1 LIIFSN
7 PYSIF
12 KNILFLFILNISF
25 TLFSQEDLNY
35 FLPLDEKYDDI
46 IPKPNEILGFN
57 VGDWHI
63 NHDML
68 IDYLT
73 KLSKSSKKI
82 KIENRGYTYEDRPLI
97 LLTITSEK
105 NHSRLEELRKNH
117 INLSNKVVAEND
129 LKKMPAVVYQGFSV
143 HGNEASGSNAA
154 VLLAYYLASSKDEK
168 VLELL
173 DNLIILLDPSLN
185 PDGLQR
191 FSGWVN
197 SQRSY
202 VKNPDSYD
210 REYNEIWPGGRT
222 NHYWFDLN
230 RDWLTVQLNESKA
243 RILSFNKWLP
253 NILTDHHEMGKD
265 QSFFFQPGIGSSV
278 NPLISKENQSLT
290 SKISKFHAKEL
301 DEIGSLYYSKEDY
314 DDFFLSKGSAYPDI
328 NGGIG
333 ILFEQ
338 ASSRG
343 YSQNT
348 ENGLLTFPF
357 SIRNQFKTA
366 LSTLKAANSLKL
378 ELLKYQIN
386 FFKNSK
392 LESKTKREKAIVFG
406 NKKDISSTYKLLKVL
421 RFHNIEIHNLKN
433 DIDVNGKKFSTENSF
448 IVPLKQSKFKV
459 IQAIFDK
466 QIKFK
471 DSTFYDVSS
480 WTIPLAFD
488 VNFEKINDLKFIGKL
503 IQDDQKLKVNKVE
516 KADYAYIFE
525 THGYYYP
532 KGLYKLLNYDVRA
545 KVSLKKFK
553 INDRSFDYGTIMVPT
568 QNQNLNPDEIHKIMS
583 EISVES
589 ELDIYSTN
597 TGASQEGIDLGSRN
611 FKTIKKPKI
620 GLLVGDGVRSY
631 DAGEIWYI
639 MDRQYNIPITKI
651 DTRIL
656 EKINLEK
663 YTHFIFPSFNGEL
676 NDKTIHKVN
685 SWIEKGG
692 TLILF
697 REAINWGKEN
707 QLVEI
712 EILENDFK
720 AKNINFINRKNFKT
734 AQTISGAIFKANLDR
749 THPINFGI
757 ENNSI
762 ALFRNTDIFLKPDD
776 QSYNNPIKYD
786 KNPLMSGYISK
797 ENLKNLSNTV
807 PFKIESIEN
816 GKIIIMTDNTNF
828 RGYWIGTQ
836 HFLANMIFYSQFMN

>member
-1 LIIFSN
+1 M
-7 PYSIF
+7 
-12 KNILFLFILNISF
+12 NISF
-25 TLFSQEDLNY
+25 TLFSQEDLSY
-35 FLPLDEKYDDI
+35 FLPLDEKYDDN
-46 IPKPNEILGFN
+46 IPKPSEVLGFN

-63 NHDML
+63 NHDKL

-117 INLSNKVVAEND
+117 INLSNKALTEGD

-154 VLLAYYLASSKDEK
+154 ILLAYYLATSEDEK

-173 DNLIILLDPSLN
+173 ENLIILLDPSLN

-197 SQRSY
+197 SQRSH
-202 VKNPDSYD
+202 VENPDSYD
-210 REYNEIWPGGRT
+210 REYNEVWPGGRT

-265 QSFFFQPGIGSSV
+265 QSFFFQPGIPSSV
-278 NPLISKENQSLT
+278 NPLISKKNQSLT

-366 LSTLKAANSLKL
+366 ISTLKAANSLKV
-378 ELLKYQIN
+378 ELLKYQID
-386 FFKNSK
+386 FFSNSK
-392 LESKTKREKAIVFG
+392 LESEKKREKAIVFG
-406 NKKDISSTYKLLKVL
+406 NKKDISSTYKLLEVL

-433 DIDVNGKKFSTENSF
+433 DITINEKKFSTENSF
-448 IVPLKQSKFKV
+448 IVPLKQNKFKI

-466 QIKFK
+466 QKKFK

-480 WTIPLAFD
+480 WTIPIAYD
-488 VNFEKINDLKFIGKL
+488 VNFEKINDLKFIGGL
-503 IQDDQKLKVNKVE
+503 IQDDQKFKVKKVE
-516 KADYAYIFE
+516 KADYAYVFE

-532 KGLYKLLNYDVRA
+532 KGLYKLLDYGIRA

-553 INDRSFDYGTIMVPT
+553 INNKSFDYGTIMVPS
-568 QNQNLNPDEIHKIMS
+568 QNQNLNSDEIHKIMS

-620 GLLVGDGVRSY
+620 GLLIGEGVRSY

-639 MDRQYNIPITKI
+639 MDRQYNMPITKI

-656 EKINLEK
+656 EKLNFEK
-663 YTHFIFPSFNGEL
+663 YTHFIFPSFSGEL
-676 NDKTIHKVN
+676 SDKTIQKIN

-697 REAINWGKEN
+697 REAVNWAKEN

-712 EILENDFK
+712 DILENELK
-720 AKNINFINRKNFKT
+720 AENINFINRKNFKT
-734 AQTISGAIFKANLDR
+734 AQSVSGAIFKANLDR

-762 ALFRNTDIFLKPDD
+762 ALFRNTNIFLKPDD

-786 KNPLMSGYISK
+786 KNPLISGYISK
-797 ENLKNLSNTV
+797 ENLKTLSNTV
-807 PFKIESIEN
+807 PFKIESTGD

-836 HFLANMIFYSQFMN
+836 HFMANMIFYSQFMN

>member
-1 LIIFSN
+1 MKKFS
-7 PYSIF
+7 
-12 KNILFLFILNISF
+12 FLFILNYCFVIY
-25 TLFSQEDLNY
+25 SQVDKDY
-35 FLPLDEKYDDI
+35 FLPTNEKYNDG
-46 IPKPNEILGFN
+46 IPKPKEILGFN

-63 NHDML
+63 NHDKL
-68 IDYLT
+68 IGYLT
-73 KLSKSSKKI
+73 KLSESSKRI
-82 KIENRGYTYEDRPLI
+82 KIENRGYTYENRPLV

-117 INLSNKVVAEND
+117 INILNKSLSQNN

-154 VLLAYYLASSKDEK
+154 VLLAYYLASSEDEK

-191 FSGWVN
+191 FSQWVN

-202 VKNPDSYD
+202 IKNPDSYE

-230 RDWLTVQLNESKA
+230 RDWLTVQLNESKS
-243 RILSFNKWLP
+243 RILTFNKWLP

-265 QSFFFQPGIGSSV
+265 QTFFFQPGIPSSV
-278 NPLISKENQSLT
+278 NSLISKKNQDLT
-290 SKISKFHAKEL
+290 LKISKFHEKEL

-343 YSQNT
+343 YNQNT
-348 ENGLLTFPF
+348 ENGVLTFPF
-357 SIRNQFKTA
+357 SIRNQFRTA
-366 LSTLKAANSLKL
+366 ISTLKAANYLKE
-378 ELLKYQIN
+378 ELLEYQIE
-386 FFKNSK
+386 FFNNSK
-392 LESKTKREKAIVFG
+392 LEGRKKKEKAILFG
-406 NKKDISSTYKLLKVL
+406 NQKDISSTFKLVDILKT
-421 RFHNIEIHNLKN
+421 HNIKIHNLKK
-433 DIDVNGKKFSTENSF
+433 DIKINGKKFAIENSF
-448 IVPLKQSKFKV
+448 VVPLNQEKFKV
-459 IQAIFDK
+459 IQAIFNK
-466 QIKFK
+466 QKKFT
-471 DSTFYDVSS
+471 DSTFYDVST

-488 VNFEKINDLKFIGKL
+488 VNFEKISDINLIGKVMENDKK
-503 IQDDQKLKVNKVE
+503 IIIKNLKKS
-516 KADYAYIFE
+516 DYAYLFE

-532 KGLYKLLNYDVRA
+532 KALYKLLDYGLRA
-545 KVSLKKFK
+545 KVSMKKFK
-553 INDRSFDYGTIMVPT
+553 INNKSFDYGTIMIPT
-568 QNQNLNPDEIHKIMS
+568 QNQNLNPNEIHKILS
-583 EISVES
+583 EVSVTS
-589 ELDIYSTN
+589 ELNIYGTN

-656 EKINLEK
+656 ERLNLEK
-663 YTHFIFPSFNGEL
+663 YTHFIFPSFTGNLSSKTL
-676 NDKTIHKVN
+676 NKIK

-692 TLILF
+692 TLILY
-697 REAINWGKEN
+697 REAIKWAKRNH
-707 QLVEI
+707 LIEI
-712 EILENDFK
+712 ETIENELIAENVDFVD
-720 AKNINFINRKNFKT
+720 RENFKR
-734 AQTISGAIFKANLDR
+734 AQSISGAIFKANLDR
-749 THPINFGI
+749 NHPINFGI

-762 ALFRNTDIFLKPDD
+762 SLFRNTDIFIKPDNE
-776 QSYNNPIKYD
+776 SYNNPIKYD
-786 KNPLMSGYISK
+786 KNPLISGYTSK
-797 ENLKNLSNTV
+797 ENLKTLSNTV
-807 PFKIESIEN
+807 PFKIQSIEN
-816 GKIIIMTDNTNF
+816 GRVIIMTDNTNF

-836 HFLANMIFYSQFMN
+836 HFLANMIFYSNFMN

>member
-1 LIIFSN
+1 MVILNKS
-7 PYSIF
+7 YSIF
-12 KNILFLFILNISF
+12 KKFSFLFILNSCFVIY
-25 TLFSQEDLNY
+25 SQVDNDY
-35 FLPLDEKYDDI
+35 FLPTNEKYNDG
-46 IPKPNEILGFN
+46 IPKPKEILGFN

-63 NHDML
+63 NHDKL

-73 KLSKSSKKI
+73 KLSESSKRI
-82 KIENRGYTYEDRPLI
+82 KIENRGYTYENRPLV

-117 INLSNKVVAEND
+117 INILNKSLSQNN
-129 LKKMPAVVYQGFSV
+129 LKQMPAVVYQGFSV

-154 VLLAYYLASSKDEK
+154 VLLAYYLASSEDEK

-191 FSGWVN
+191 FSQWVN

-202 VKNPDSYD
+202 IKNPDSYE

-230 RDWLTVQLNESKA
+230 RDWLTVQLKESKS
-243 RILSFNKWLP
+243 RILTFNKWLP

-265 QSFFFQPGIGSSV
+265 QTFFFQPGIPSSV
-278 NPLISKENQSLT
+278 NSLISKKNQDLT
-290 SKISKFHAKEL
+290 LKISKFHEKEL

-343 YSQNT
+343 YNQNT
-348 ENGLLTFPF
+348 ENGVLTFPF
-357 SIRNQFKTA
+357 SIRNQFRTA
-366 LSTLKAANSLKL
+366 ISTLKAANYLKE
-378 ELLKYQIN
+378 ELLEYQIE
-386 FFKNSK
+386 FFNNSK
-392 LESKTKREKAIVFG
+392 LEGRKKKEKGILFG
-406 NKKDISSTYKLLKVL
+406 NQKDISSTFKLVDILKT
-421 RFHNIEIHNLKN
+421 HNIKIHNLKK
-433 DIDVNGKKFSTENSF
+433 DIKINGKKFAIENSF
-448 IVPLKQSKFKV
+448 VVPLNQEKFKV

-466 QIKFK
+466 QKKFT
-471 DSTFYDVSS
+471 DSTFYDVST
-480 WTIPLAFD
+480 WTVPLAFD
-488 VNFEKINDLKFIGKL
+488 VNFEKISDTNLIGKVMGNDRK
-503 IQDDQKLKVNKVE
+503 IIIKNLKKS
-516 KADYAYIFE
+516 DYAYLFE

-532 KGLYKLLNYDVRA
+532 KALYKLLDYGLRA
-545 KVSLKKFK
+545 KVSMKKFK
-553 INDRSFDYGTIMVPT
+553 INNKSFDYGTIMIPT
-568 QNQNLNPDEIHKIMS
+568 QNQNLNPNEIHKILS
-583 EISVES
+583 EVSVTS
-589 ELDIYSTN
+589 ELNIYGTN

-656 EKINLEK
+656 ERLNLEK
-663 YTHFIFPSFNGEL
+663 YTHFIFPSFTGNLSSKTL
-676 NDKTIHKVN
+676 NKIK

-692 TLILF
+692 TLILY
-697 REAINWGKEN
+697 REAIKWAKRNH
-707 QLVEI
+707 LIEI
-712 EILENDFK
+712 EIIENELIAENVDFVD
-720 AKNINFINRKNFKT
+720 RTNFKR
-734 AQTISGAIFKANLDR
+734 AQSISGAIFKANLDR

-762 ALFRNTDIFLKPDD
+762 SLFRNTDIFIKPDNE
-776 QSYNNPIKYD
+776 SYNNPIKYD
-786 KNPLMSGYISK
+786 KNPLISGYTSK
-797 ENLKNLSNTV
+797 ENLKTLSNTV
-807 PFKIESIEN
+807 PFKIQSIEN
-816 GKIIIMTDNTNF
+816 GRVIIMTDNTNF

-836 HFLANMIFYSQFMN
+836 HFLANMIFYSNFMN

>member
-1 LIIFSN
+1 M
-7 PYSIF
+7 
-12 KNILFLFILNISF
+12 NISF
-25 TLFSQEDLNY
+25 TLFSQEDLSY
-35 FLPLDEKYDDI
+35 FLPLDEKYDDN
-46 IPKPNEILGFN
+46 IPKPSEVLGFN

-63 NHDML
+63 NHDKL

-117 INLSNKVVAEND
+117 INLSNKALTEGD

-154 VLLAYYLASSKDEK
+154 ILLAYYLATSEDEK

-173 DNLIILLDPSLN
+173 ENLIILLDPSLN

-197 SQRSY
+197 SQRSH
-202 VKNPDSYD
+202 VENPDSYD
-210 REYNEIWPGGRT
+210 REYNEVWPGGRT

-265 QSFFFQPGIGSSV
+265 QSFFFQPGIPSSV
-278 NPLISKENQSLT
+278 NPLISKKNQSLT

-366 LSTLKAANSLKL
+366 ISTLKAANSLKV
-378 ELLKYQIN
+378 ELLKYQID
-386 FFKNSK
+386 FFSNSK
-392 LESKTKREKAIVFG
+392 LESEKKREKAIVFG
-406 NKKDISSTYKLLKVL
+406 NKKDISSTYKLLEVL

-433 DIDVNGKKFSTENSF
+433 DITINEKKFSTENSF
-448 IVPLKQSKFKV
+448 IVPLKQNKFKI

-466 QIKFK
+466 QKKFK

-480 WTIPLAFD
+480 WTIPIAYD
-488 VNFEKINDLKFIGKL
+488 VNFEKINNLKFIGGL
-503 IQDDQKLKVNKVE
+503 IQDDQKFKVKKVE
-516 KADYAYIFE
+516 KADYAYVFE

-532 KGLYKLLNYDVRA
+532 KGLYKLLDYGIRA

-553 INDRSFDYGTIMVPT
+553 INNKSFDYGTIMVPS
-568 QNQNLNPDEIHKIMS
+568 QNQNLNSDEIHKIMS

-611 FKTIKKPKI
+611 FKTIKKPNI

-639 MDRQYNIPITKI
+639 MDRQYNMPITKI

-656 EKINLEK
+656 GKINFEK
-663 YTHFIFPSFNGEL
+663 YTHFIFPSFSGEL
-676 NDKTIHKVN
+676 SDKTIHKIN
-685 SWIEKGG
+685 SWIKKGG

-697 REAINWGKEN
+697 REAVNWAKEN

-712 EILENDFK
+712 DILENELK
-720 AKNINFINRKNFKT
+720 AENINFINRKNFKT
-734 AQTISGAIFKANLDR
+734 AQSVSGAIFKANLDR

-762 ALFRNTDIFLKPDD
+762 ALFRNTNIFLKPDD

-786 KNPLMSGYISK
+786 KNPLISGYISK
-797 ENLKNLSNTV
+797 ENLKTLSNTV
-807 PFKIESIEN
+807 PFKIESTGD
-816 GKIIIMTDNTNF
+816 GKVIIMTDNTNF

-836 HFLANMIFYSQFMN
+836 HFMANMIFYSQFMN

>member
-1 LIIFSN
+1 M
-7 PYSIF
+7 
-12 KNILFLFILNISF
+12 NISF
-25 TLFSQEDLNY
+25 TLFSQEDLSY
-35 FLPLDEKYDDI
+35 FLPLDEKYDHN
-46 IPKPNEILGFN
+46 IPKPSEVLGFN

-63 NHDML
+63 NHDKL

-117 INLSNKVVAEND
+117 INLSNKARTEGD

-154 VLLAYYLASSKDEK
+154 ILLAYYLATSEDEK

-173 DNLIILLDPSLN
+173 ENLIILLDPSLN

-197 SQRSY
+197 SQRSH
-202 VKNPDSYD
+202 VENPDSYD
-210 REYNEIWPGGRT
+210 REYNEVWPGGRT

-265 QSFFFQPGIGSSV
+265 QSFFFQPGIPSSV
-278 NPLISKENQSLT
+278 NPLISKKNQSLT

-366 LSTLKAANSLKL
+366 ISTLKAANSLKV
-378 ELLKYQIN
+378 ELLKYQID
-386 FFKNSK
+386 FFSNSK
-392 LESKTKREKAIVFG
+392 LESEKKREKAIVFG

-433 DIDVNGKKFSTENSF
+433 DINVNGKKFSTENSF

-532 KGLYKLLNYDVRA
+532 KGLYKLLNYDLRA

-620 GLLVGDGVRSY
+620 GLLIGEGVRSY

-639 MDRQYNIPITKI
+639 MDRQYNMPITKI

-656 EKINLEK
+656 EKINFEK
-663 YTHFIFPSFNGEL
+663 YTHFIFPSFSGEL
-676 NDKTIHKVN
+676 SDKTIQKIN

-697 REAINWGKEN
+697 REAVNWAKEN

-712 EILENDFK
+712 DILENELK
-720 AKNINFINRKNFKT
+720 AENINFINRKNFKT
-734 AQTISGAIFKANLDR
+734 AQSVSGAIFKANLDR

-762 ALFRNTDIFLKPDD
+762 ALFRNTNIFLKPDD

-786 KNPLMSGYISK
+786 KNPLISGYISK
-797 ENLKNLSNTV
+797 ENLKTLSNTV
-807 PFKIESIEN
+807 PFKIESTGD

-836 HFLANMIFYSQFMN
+836 HFMANMIFYSQFMN